1 MKQLLTMV
9 LKSGV
14 VQKMTVDDDKKVSML
29 INMFQNRGSS
39 TKKDEVVISFT
50 SSLSQDE
57 KFFVDTG
64 DIAFLIVK
72 VA

>member
-39 TKKDEVVISFT
+39 NKKDEVVISFT
-50 SSLSQDE
+50 SSLSPDE